1 MVLHANLLVVLVK
14 TFLSLGLTFIF
25 SKKAIIWTLPDHI
38 TLKKINTYTLPLS
51 IGYGVP
57 P

>member
-1 MVLHANLLVVLVK
+1 MLIYSVVLVK

-25 SKKAIIWTLPDHI
+25 SKKAIIWTLPDHV